1 MEISRIDIEINELFA
16 TLKNSSIP
24 TVLVEGN
31 DDMIFYRR
39 VEEELSELGID
50 ILPAGNKEKVLK
62 LREKVLSEKLS
73 LPIAFIVD
81 KDLWVNYGIPNQYQ
95 NNEIIMT
102 NGYSI
107 ENDLFIDGELLSLL
121 TQSER
126 SQFDIELK
134 YFINWYALAIDRNE
148 NNRERNEDEKY
159 SFRHHPSKLLDNQAF
174 YIQET
179 NLIKGEV
186 YPNALYQSILSNYET
201 ELRGKSLLGLLL
213 RQLSQKDRKTKFSIH
228 QLLEVGAA
236 RKGENFQ
243 RLVSAL
249 RRKF

>member
-1 MEISRIDIEINELFA
+1 MGISRIDVEINELFA

-24 TVLVEGN
+24 TVLVEGK

-50 ILPAGNKEKVLK
+50 ILPAGNKEKVLR
-62 LREKVLSEKLS
+62 LREKVLLEKLP

-81 KDLWVNYGIPNQYQ
+81 KDLWVNYGIPEQYQ

-121 TQSER
+121 NQSER
-126 SQFDIELK
+126 SQFDSELE
-134 YFINWYALAIDRNE
+134 YFIKWYALAIDRNV
-148 NNRERNEDEKY
+148 NNRKSNEDEKY
-159 SFRHHPSKLLDNQAF
+159 SFRHNPNKLLDDKRF

-179 NLIKGEV
+179 MLIKDEA
-186 YPNALYQSILSNYET
+186 YPRTLRDSILSNYKT
-201 ELRGKSLLGLLL
+201 DLRGKSLLGLLL
-213 RQLSQKDRKTKFSIH
+213 RQLSKKDRKTKFSIY
-228 QLLEVGAA
+228 QLLEIGAA